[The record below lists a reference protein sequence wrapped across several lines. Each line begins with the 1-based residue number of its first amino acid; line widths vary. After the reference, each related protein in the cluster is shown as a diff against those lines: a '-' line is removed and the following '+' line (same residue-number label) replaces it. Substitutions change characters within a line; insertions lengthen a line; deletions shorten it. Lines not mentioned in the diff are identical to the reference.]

1 MSQKLEYDLS
11 QELPD
16 PVWNHYGS
24 YLSKRSPKVTCL
36 QIQWDGL
43 VGTLDGTIELEISN
57 QVSRSEEEADEFV
70 TKVPLVDSN
79 GDPIALDSASN
90 KSNCHLVM
98 IETPH
103 AAWRLKPSKG
113 GITAGMLKAIM
124 IEPSE

>member
-1 MSQKLEYDLS
+1 MSTKLEYDLS
-11 QELPD
+11 QDLPD
-16 PVWNHYGS
+16 VEWNHYGS
-24 YLSKRSPKVTCL
+24 EFSKKSPRLSSL

-43 VGTLDGTIELEISN
+43 EGTLNGTIELEISN
-57 QVSRSEEEADEFV
+57 QVTKSESEVDDFV

-79 GDPIALDSASN
+79 GDPLALTSASN

-103 AAWRLKPSKG
+103 AAWRLIPGKG
-113 GITAGMLKAIM
+113 GITAGTLKALM